1 MIFDLS
7 PDSHGVPSRRKVDA
21 KKMNGAVFSNADGL
35 ITECL
40 DDDIDVRQAFS
51 QAVRVSGMGDGESL
65 LS

>member
-1 MIFDLS
+1 MIFNLS
-7 PDSHGVPSRRKVDA
+7 PDSHGVPSRWKVDS

-40 DDDIDVRQAFS
+40 DDDIDVRQAFG
-51 QAVRVSGMGDGESL
+51 QVVGIAGMGDSESL